1 MNFSLT
7 HRGERNDRFFYFPTY
22 KKRRKKSFLRSIQT
36 ARRQLFN
43 SKVHRM
49 FHQKSRGEWAENYL
63 MPHGVPLKGGN
74 TSFKDFS
81 EDFYNYS
88 GESATDKKV
97 RGLRISERHCL
108 DRNALLNNHV
118 NPQIGHLKLLA
129 INRAVVKA
137 FRNDMFHKGYS
148 GNTINKCLSVIK
160 NVLESAEEKGL
171 INHIPRFNRA
181 ALKVKEF
188 SRCERT
194 KLLSVLHLAKE
205 FSTGDSETKFIEQ
218 IEQKISNV

>member
-1 MNFSLT
+1 MTGFSIFPRT
-7 HRGERNDRFFYFPTY
+7 KKDGKKVFYVQFKQPDGSYSTAKSTGCST
-22 KKRRKKSFLRSIQT
+22 KKA
-36 ARRQLFN
+36 AR
-43 SKVHRM
+43 
-49 FHQKSRGEWAENYL
+49 EWAENYL
-63 MPHGVPLKGGN
+63 MSHGVPLKGGN

-88 GESATDKKV
+88 GEWATDKKV

-129 INRAVVKA
+129 IDRAVIKT